1 MVAAEVDIDASA
13 VICLGYP
20 LKVHHF
26 SFLPVFYLVGKL
38 SKKCCF
44 HSISNMLN
52 KLISNMLVSCLFTFV
67 YCDDRGEMFFIYLL
81 LLLEPFCFQLS
92 ATSSLLLQM

>member
-20 LKVHHF
+20 LKVHQLP
-26 SFLPVFYLVGKL
+26 FLPVFFLVGKL
-38 SKKCCF
+38 SNKCCF
-44 HSISNMLN
+44 HS
-52 KLISNMLVSCLFTFV
+52 ISNMLVSCLFTFV
-67 YCDDRGEMFFIYLL
+67 YCDDRGELFLLLLL

-92 ATSSLLLQM
+92 ATSSLLLQMQNPLIKVY

>member
-38 SKKCCF
+38 S
-44 HSISNMLN
+44 
-52 KLISNMLVSCLFTFV
+52 
-67 YCDDRGEMFFIYLL
+67 
-81 LLLEPFCFQLS
+81 
-92 ATSSLLLQM
+92 